1 MERKTAIPLNGL
13 VYDYLENGK
22 RIEFDYLVNVYQD
35 GTWTFFHDNGT
46 HRMTN
51 PYNNGMFMDTTQR
64 WNIHGKLKNN
74 NY

>member
-35 GTWTFFHDNGT
+35 GTWTFFHDNGNIT
-46 HRMTN
+46 TS
-51 PYNNGMFMDTTQR
+51 PYNNGRFMEQPKVEYT
-64 WNIHGKLKNN
+64 W
-74 NY
+74 